1 MCAFCSLNSESSL
14 ALEAL
19 HCSGSHKEHL
29 NDLLWLDFMWIGFLF
44 SSEGSKT
51 ETFTGF
57 FLHSQDFVL
66 RAGMCT
72 LIIYLI
78 NP

>member
-1 MCAFCSLNSESSL
+1 MCACCSLNSESSL

-19 HCSGSHKEHL
+19 HYSGSHEEHL

-44 SSEGSKT
+44 SLEGSKN

-57 FLHSQDFVL
+57 FLHSRDFVL
-66 RAGMCT
+66 CAGM
-72 LIIYLI
+72 
-78 NP
+78 